1 MTNRLA
7 NARIAVE
14 PFSPSRP
21 ALGVENHSYTPSVL
35 ANIVFVGGNAKSF
48 GQGEEYLRRLAELD
62 ITGRH
67 VGRLTEK
74 IGAEMARQRDADVE
88 AYRRRKLPAAVAV
101 TPRVVVVE
109 VDGGRVQTR
118 TPGQGFGVHEPHWR
132 EDKVA
137 CLCTL
142 ASEETANDP
151 HPEVPRCYLDRDY
164 VRQLVDAVHGV
175 PGSAKSTENCEANA
189 DPPPGV
195 IEIEPP
201 KKTPRWQPERLVRTV
216 VATMEDS
223 EAFGPMVAAEA
234 QRRAF
239 FASGRAAFV
248 GDGQAYNWTIHR
260 TWFPDFIDI
269 TDFVHAASYVYQAAH
284 ASTMVIENR
293 WPVYVRW
300 ITAVWQGQVSSV
312 LAELRALVDSSAL
325 DDKGRLATLQE
336 SLTYLQNNEGRMD
349 YPRYRRL
356 GLPMVSALVESLV
369 KEINW
374 RVKGT
379 EKFWNDDPAGAE
391 AILQVRAALLSQ
403 DDRLVNYLAQ
413 RPGKLYRRDRARA
426 A

>member
-1 MTNRLA
+1 
-7 NARIAVE
+7 
-14 PFSPSRP
+14 
-21 ALGVENHSYTPSVL
+21 
-35 ANIVFVGGNAKSF
+35 
-48 GQGEEYLRRLAELD
+48 
-62 ITGRH
+62 
-67 VGRLTEK
+67 
-74 IGAEMARQRDADVE
+74 
-88 AYRRRKLPAAVAV
+88 
-101 TPRVVVVE
+101 
-109 VDGGRVQTR
+109 
-118 TPGQGFGVHEPHWR
+118 
-132 EDKVA
+132 
-137 CLCTL
+137 
-142 ASEETANDP
+142 
-151 HPEVPRCYLDRDY
+151 
-164 VRQLVDAVHGV
+164 
-175 PGSAKSTENCEANA
+175 
-189 DPPPGV
+189 
-195 IEIEPP
+195 
-201 KKTPRWQPERLVRTV
+201 VRTV

>member
-1 MTNRLA
+1 M
-7 NARIAVE
+7 
-14 PFSPSRP
+14 
-21 ALGVENHSYTPSVL
+21 L
-35 ANIVFVGGNAKSF
+35 ANIIFVGGDAKSF

-74 IGAEMARQRDADVE
+74 IGVEMARQRDADVA
-88 AYRRRKLPAAVAV
+88 AYRRRELPAAVAA
-101 TPRVVVVE
+101 TPSAVVVE

-142 ASEETANDP
+142 ASQETAADP
-151 HPEVPRCYLDRDY
+151 HREVPRCYLDRDY

-175 PGSAKSTENCEANA
+175 PGSAKSTENLAANA
-189 DPPPGV
+189 DPPPSV
-195 IEIEPP
+195 TEVEPT

-284 ASTMVIENR
+284 ASTTVVENR
-293 WPVYVRW
+293 WPTYVRW

-312 LAELRALVDSSAL
+312 LAELRVLVDSSAPH
-325 DDKGRLATLQE
+325 DGGRLATLQE
-336 SLTYLQNNEGRMD
+336 SLTYLQNNESRMD

-379 EKFWNDDPAGAE
+379 EKFWNDPAGAE
-391 AILQVRAALLSQ
+391 AVLQVRAALLCQ
-403 DDRLVNYLAQ
+403 DDRLANYLAH

>member
-1 MTNRLA
+1 M
-7 NARIAVE
+7 
-14 PFSPSRP
+14 
-21 ALGVENHSYTPSVL
+21 L
-35 ANIVFVGGNAKSF
+35 ANIVFVGGDAKSF

-74 IGAEMARQRDADVE
+74 IGLEMARKRDADVA
-88 AYRRRKLPAAVAV
+88 AYRRRELPAVVEV
-101 TPRVVVVE
+101 TPSAVVVE

-118 TPGQGFGVHEPHWR
+118 TPGPVGVHEPHWR
-132 EDKVA
+132 EDKAA

-142 ASEETANDP
+142 ASQEVASDP
-151 HPEVPRCYLDRDY
+151 HPHVPRCYVDRDY
-164 VRQLVDAVHGV
+164 VRQLVEAVHGV
-175 PGSAKSTENCEANA
+175 PGSAKSQEKRDANA
-189 DPPPGV
+189 DPPPEQSEV
-195 IEIEPP
+195 EPP
-201 KKTPRWQPERLVRTV
+201 AKTPRWQPERLVRTV
-216 VATMEDS
+216 VATMKDS

-234 QRRAF
+234 QRRDF
-239 FASGRAAFV
+239 FACARAAFV

-269 TDFVHAASYVYQAAH
+269 TDFVHASSYVYQAAH
-284 ASTMVIENR
+284 ASTRVVEDR
-293 WPVYVRW
+293 WPTYVRW
-300 ITAVWQGQVSSV
+300 ITAVWQGQVARV
-312 LAELRALVDSSAL
+312 LAELRVLVESSSL
-325 DDKGRLATLQE
+325 PKECVATLQE

-379 EKFWNDDPAGAE
+379 EKFWNDPAGAE
-391 AILQVRAALLSQ
+391 AILQVRAALLCQ
-403 DDRLVNYLAQ
+403 DDRLATYLAD
-413 RPGKLYRRDRARA
+413 RPGQLYRRERARA